1 MIFGGLIKNSFVD
14 YPQNISAVIF
24 TAGCNMD
31 CWYCHNKNLITV
43 TQNTMDRQE
52 KLKTEIF
59 DFLNERKNF
68 LDGVVISGGEPTI
81 YEDLQIF
88 ITQIKAL
95 GYKVKLDTNG
105 TNPACIKKLLD
116 SNLVD
121 YIAMDIKAPFNKYAT
136 IIKTKFNISDI
147 KKSINLIMSSKI
159 DYEFRTTFALPLEK
173 NDLVQIAQS
182 IIGAKHYYIQ
192 KYKSYNLDDLSVSLP
207 SELLQAQVECSK
219 FVKNCVTR
227 GL

>member
-1 MIFGGLIKNSFVD
+1 MIFGGFIKNSFVD

-43 TQNTMDRQE
+43 TKDIIDKQE
-52 KLKTEIF
+52 KLKTEVF
-59 DFLNERKNF
+59 DFLNECKNF
-68 LDGVVISGGEPTI
+68 LDAVVISGGEPTI
-81 YEDLQIF
+81 YEDLYLF
-88 ITQIKAL
+88 VTQIKAL

-105 TNPACIKKLLD
+105 TNPACIEKLLNN
-116 SNLVD
+116 NLLD
-121 YIAMDIKAPFNKYAT
+121 YIAMDIKAPFLKYSAIT
-136 IIKTKFNISDI
+136 KTKFNINDI

-159 DYEFRTTFALPLEK
+159 DYEFRTTFAPPLEK

-182 IIGAKHYYIQ
+182 ILGAKHYYIQ
-192 KYKSYNLDDLSVSLP
+192 KYKSYNLDDLSVNLSL
-207 SELLQAQVECSK
+207 ELSQAQIECSK
-219 FVKNCVTR
+219 FVNNCATR